1 MTIVLGIIAILA
13 IYGFVNSMR
22 KDKLKYEY
30 KKAKKKKK
38 IDNLNN
44 NKKD

>member
-13 IYGFVNSMR
+13 IYGFAKCVR

-30 KKAKKKKK
+30 KKAKLQSK
-38 IDNLNN
+38 IDNLKND
-44 NKKD
+44 KKD

>member
-13 IYGFVNSMR
+13 IYEFVQSAR

-30 KKAKKKKK
+30 KKAKMQRK